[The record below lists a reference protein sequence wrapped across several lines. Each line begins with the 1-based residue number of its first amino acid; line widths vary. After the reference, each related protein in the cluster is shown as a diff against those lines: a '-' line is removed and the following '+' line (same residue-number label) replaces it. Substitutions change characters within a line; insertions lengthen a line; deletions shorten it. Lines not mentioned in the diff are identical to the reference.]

1 MAKQKRKRR
10 KAKNVSQGKEGTGD
24 KYHSSIQKNGNGA
37 LTKKGKE
44 REDVIDRVREN
55 REDKHIGDTIGV
67 VKEETLDKLIV
78 ACVARTKDDPP
89 INGHRYNP
97 TVHIPILLERMAC
110 GCSLKAATLELGVV
124 PKTTIEWSKKFP
136 SWSMAASI
144 GLRLSEMWWEEQ
156 GRLNLHAR
164 TFNDRLYNFNMV
176 NRHKWTS
183 QSVQGK
189 LHATMTEEKKL
200 TVNLEGLGEKEL
212 DQLDNLLNKAIEDG
226 EDTDE
231 SDIVIDV

>member
-1 MAKQKRKRR
+1 MAPTKRKRR
-10 KAKNVSQGKEGTGD
+10 KAKNVSED
-24 KYHSSIQKNGNGA
+24 KKGRGNKYSSSIQKKSKG
-37 LTKKGKE
+37 TVKGKE
-44 REDVIDRVREN
+44 KEKGDVIDRVREN

-67 VKEETLDKLIV
+67 VKDGTLEKLIA

-89 INGHRYNP
+89 INGHRYSP

-164 TFNDRLYNFNMV
+164 TFNDRLYNFSMV

-183 QSVQGK
+183 QSVQGN

-200 TVNLEGLGEKEL
+200 TVNLEGLGKKEL
-212 DQLDNLLNKAIEDG
+212 DQLDDLLNKAIEDE